1 MSKTKQKQNRCKSLP
16 LQHAHPC
23 GEYVDGTLPLCIQAS
38 DWHFEVQ
45 TQQFVGPHCA
55 QFPHM
60 PAFSMVMTAAP
71 ALLYIF
77 LLG

>member
-1 MSKTKQKQNRCKSLP
+1 MGFGDWFVLLLK
-16 LQHAHPC
+16 HAQPC
-23 GEYVDGTLPLCIQAS
+23 GEYVDGISPLCIQAS
-38 DWHFEVQ
+38 DWHIEKQ
-45 TQQFVGPHCA
+45 TQQFVGPNWA